1 MEQILRCPQCS
12 RPYRVYAHYCGD
24 QSLCPGCRMA
34 LEAEVQRWEQ
44 SGYSR
49 PAAPLHP
56 RREYPR
62 HREEGMTLMKV

>member
-1 MEQILRCPQCS
+1 
-12 RPYRVYAHYCGD
+12 
-24 QSLCPGCRMA
+24 MA